1 MTVGSNTLVKTQSS
15 SYTKLMNI
23 APFRNQLKDFLGLS
37 LDRCMQAVSA
47 RSGSIFLIAGNNN
60 ELVLEVAKNVNK
72 ENLEGVRAKIG
83 ERIVGKVALEK
94 KPLLVEN
101 IDDEPSLKF
110 HPKFKEYRDKSF
122 LSAPLEFAGELIGVV
137 NVNDKI
143 GGDAFNPADLH
154 TLVTICKH
162 LGVTLHSFLIY
173 LENQKK
179 LNEEL
184 AKEMG
189 DLRKSHDTHK
199 KLSSLGKFVG
209 GVVHELNNPLD
220 GVIRYI
226 NLSLDSMSEDDV
238 SREYLL
244 EAKKGIK
251 RITKFVR
258 SLLDFSW
265 GLSSVGRE
273 VNINQALEECLGQFE
288 HEFKSCHIEVSKEFF
303 PKLPKIADYGLKI
316 IFNNIVKNAI
326 EAIKENG
333 KLSITTNLEEDF
345 IEISFSDTGPGIP
358 PQVCEKIFDPF
369 FTTKSMGEGSG
380 LGLAI
385 SQEIIERYQGRIS
398 VESEKD
404 KGTDFKIV
412 LPINEQSLRINIKQ

>member
-1 MTVGSNTLVKTQSS
+1 MNSGTLEQISISCIGPMDV
-15 SYTKLMNI
+15 L
-23 APFRNQLKDFLGLS
+23 AFRNQLRDFLSLS

-47 RSGSIFLIAGNNN
+47 RSGSIFLYDSEKK
-60 ELVLEVAKNVNK
+60 ELVLEVANNVKK
-72 ENLEGVRAKIG
+72 ENIEGMRAKIG

-110 HPKFKEYRDKSF
+110 RPRLKQYHDKSF
-122 LSAPLEFAGELIGVV
+122 ISVPLEFSDELIGVV
-137 NVNDKI
+137 NVNDKA
-143 GGDAFNPADLH
+143 GGTSFDTRDLH
-154 TLVTICKH
+154 TIVAICKY
-162 LGVTLHSFLIY
+162 LGVTLHSFMVY

-179 LNEEL
+179 LNQEL
-184 AKEMG
+184 AKELG
-189 DLRKSHDTHK
+189 DLRKSHDKHK

-226 NLSLDSMSEDDV
+226 NLSLDAMGEDDV

-244 EAKKGIK
+244 EAKKGLS

-273 VNINQALEECLGQFE
+273 IDVNKTIDECLFQYDHKFTASGVELERF
-288 HEFKSCHIEVSKEFF
+288 FVSS
-303 PKLPKIADYGLKI
+303 LPKIPDYGLKI
-316 IFNNIVKNAI
+316 VFSNIIKNAL
-326 EAIKENG
+326 EVMEEGG
-333 KLSITTNLEEDF
+333 KLAIVTKLEGEF
-345 IEISFSDTGPGIP
+345 IELSFSDNGCGMPAE
-358 PQVCEKIFDPF
+358 VREKIFDPF
-369 FTTKSMGEGSG
+369 FTTKSMGKGSG

-385 SQEIIERYQGRIS
+385 SAEIIERYQGRIS

-404 KGTDFKIV
+404 KGTTFKIT
-412 LPINEQSLRINIKQ
+412 LPVKEQSLQVKLEP

>member
-1 MTVGSNTLVKTQSS
+1 MNSGTLERISISCIEPMDV
-15 SYTKLMNI
+15 L
-23 APFRNQLKDFLGLS
+23 AFRNQLKDFLTLS

-47 RSGSIFLIAGNNN
+47 RSGSIFLYDS
-60 ELVLEVAKNVNK
+60 ELKELILEVANNVKK
-72 ENLEGVRAKIG
+72 ENIEGMRAKIG

-110 HPKFKEYRDKSF
+110 RPRLKRYHDKSF
-122 LSAPLEFAGELIGVV
+122 LSVPLEFSDELIGVV
-137 NVNDKI
+137 NVNNKADGTSFDTK
-143 GGDAFNPADLH
+143 DLH
-154 TLVTICKH
+154 TIVAICKY
-162 LGVTLHSFLIY
+162 LGVTLHSFMVY

-179 LNEEL
+179 LNQEL
-184 AKEMG
+184 AKELG
-189 DLRKSHDTHK
+189 DLRKSYDKNK

-226 NLSLDSMSEDDV
+226 NLSLDAMGEDDV

-244 EAKKGIK
+244 EAKKGLS

-273 VNINQALEECLGQFE
+273 IDVNKTIEECLFQYG
-288 HEFKSCHIEVSKEFF
+288 HEFTASGIEIERFF
-303 PKLPKIADYGLKI
+303 ASSLPKISDYGLKI
-316 IFNNIVKNAI
+316 VFGNLVKNAL
-326 EAIKENG
+326 ESMEEGDRLAIVT
-333 KLSITTNLEEDF
+333 KLEGEF
-345 IEISFSDTGPGIP
+345 IELVFSDNGCGMP
-358 PQVCEKIFDPF
+358 VEVRERIFDPF
-369 FTTKSMGEGSG
+369 FTTKSMGKGSG

-385 SQEIIERYQGRIS
+385 SAEIIERYQGRIF

-404 KGTDFKIV
+404 KGTTFKIT
-412 LPINEQSLRINIKQ
+412 LPTKEQSLQVKLKP

>member
-1 MTVGSNTLVKTQSS
+1 MKSGTLEQFPRVYDESMDI
-15 SYTKLMNI
+15 L
-23 APFRNQLKDFLGLS
+23 PFRNQLRDFLTLS

-47 RSGSIFLIAGNNN
+47 RSGSIFLFDGEKN
-60 ELVLEVAKNVNK
+60 ELVLEVANNVNK
-72 ENLEGVRAKIG
+72 DNLEGTRAKIG
-83 ERIVGKVALEK
+83 ERIIGKVALDK

-110 HPKFKEYRDKSF
+110 RPQLKKYHDKSF
-122 LSAPLEFAGELIGVV
+122 LSVPLEFSDELIGVV
-137 NVNDKI
+137 SVNDKA
-143 GGDAFNPADLH
+143 GGASFNKGDLH
-154 TLVTICKH
+154 TIVTICKY
-162 LGVTLHSFLIY
+162 LGITLHSFLIY

-184 AKEMG
+184 AKELG
-189 DLRKSHDTHK
+189 DLRESHDRHK

-226 NLSLDSMSEDDV
+226 NLSLDSMAEDDV

-244 EAKKGIK
+244 EAKTGLK
-251 RITKFVR
+251 RITLFVR

-273 VNINQALEECLGQFE
+273 INVDKTIEECLHQLNHKFLYYNIDIE
-288 HEFKSCHIEVSKEFF
+288 KSLAGD
-303 PKLPKIADYGLKI
+303 LPKIADYGLKI
-316 IFNNIVKNAI
+316 VFTNIIKNAV
-326 EAIKENG
+326 EVMEEGG
-333 KLSITTNLEEDF
+333 KIDIVTKLVGDF
-345 IEISFSDTGPGIP
+345 IEISFSDNGCGMSAS
-358 PQVCEKIFDPF
+358 VREKIFDPF

-385 SQEIIERYQGRIS
+385 SQEIIERYQGRIL
-398 VESEKD
+398 VESEKG
-404 KGTDFKIV
+404 KGTNFKII
-412 LPINEQSLRINIKQ
+412 LPTKEQSVQVKLKQ